1 MEQSRKFRDRL
12 KGDLR
17 DPKFREA
24 FEEEEIYAFLAIQI
38 AKLREQRHL
47 TQKQLAKLLDTTQQ
61 TVSRFEDQKNRRYS
75 LRTLINVAHA
85 LNKRLEVK
93 FVA

>member
-1 MEQSRKFRDRL
+1 MARIRRFKDRL
-12 KGDLR
+12 KEDLR
-17 DPKFREA
+17 DPEFRKS
-24 FEEEEIYAFLAIQI
+24 FDEEEIYASLAIQI

-47 TQKQLAKLLDTTQQ
+47 TQVQLAKLLDTKQQ

-75 LRTLINVAHA
+75 VRTLINIAHA
-85 LNKRLEVK
+85 LNKRLEIK